1 MNIEQ
6 YAAKAREDAKLLE
19 TQREMNKRDRAK
31 RAEEN
36 LVDEA
41 KMSFYKHPIAN
52 GEMLPRD
59 AVEWVLLNVQ
69 KTNAVTW
76 DDANDRFEEDIE
88 NEAVVSVWLE
98 AKTHKHFLHV
108 MQKQIVVVDVEGPD
122 DPDSAEANV
131 KTEKK
136 WITLGVYQP
145 GEKVES
151 NIVQMNAL
159 SAVNRTKIEQL
170 SDIV

>member
-6 YAAKAREDAKLLE
+6 YAAKAREDAELLA

-31 RAEEN
+31 RAEES

-69 KTNAVTW
+69 KTNGVIW
-76 DDANDRFEEDIE
+76 DDANERYAEDIE
-88 NEAVVSVWLE
+88 SEAVVSVWLE

-108 MQKQIVVVDVEGPD
+108 MQQQLEVVDVNEPEEGGV
-122 DPDSAEANV
+122 E
-131 KTEKK
+131 TEKK
-136 WITLGVYQP
+136 WVTLGVYQP